1 MVLKRTN
8 VGDVVLPGFVKH
20 DLAWS
25 LYESDHRG
33 KEMDQSITEG
43 CEQPD

>member
-20 DLAWS
+20 DLAWA
-25 LYESDHRG
+25 LYGSGHRG
-33 KEMDQSITEG
+33 KEMDQAIAEE
-43 CEQPD
+43 CL